1 MQAVAIK
8 ISESEHKKLKLITKL
23 LKEKYNEK
31 IGIGDLVYKLF
42 SIVMD
47 ALDGNT
53 EAKLV
58 LSLITDKEI
67 EEKNIKMILEKIE
80 EKLDS
85 QNNNIDYS
93 KIIKDLAL
101 LLNIKKVLK
110 EINLNDIETIEKNKR
125 KTKVETMKKETYNQE
140 NNSQSKETKEITE
153 KEGEN
158 MSDLQDVTAKQEI

>member
-1 MQAVAIK
+1 MQAVAIR
-8 ISESEHKKLKLITKL
+8 ISESEHKKLKLITKR

-31 IGIGDLVYKLF
+31 IGIGDLVYKLI
-42 SIVMD
+42 SIVID

-67 EEKNIKMILEKIE
+67 EEKNIRMILEKIE
-80 EKLDS
+80 ETLDS

-93 KIIKDLAL
+93 KIIKDLTL

-158 MSDLQDVTAKQEI
+158 MSDLQDVTVKQEI

>member
-1 MQAVAIK
+1 MQAVAIR
-8 ISESEHKKLKLITKL
+8 ISESEHKKLKLITKR

-31 IGIGDLVYKLF
+31 IGIGDLVYKLIF
-42 SIVMD
+42 IVID

-67 EEKNIKMILEKIE
+67 EEKNIRMILEKIE
-80 EKLDS
+80 ETLDS

-93 KIIKDLAL
+93 KIIKDLTL

>member
-8 ISESEHKKLKLITKL
+8 ISESEHKKLKLITKR

-58 LSLITDKEI
+58 LSLITDREI

-80 EKLDS
+80 ETLDS

-110 EINLNDIETIEKNKR
+110 EINLNDIETIEESKR
-125 KTKVETMKKETYNQE
+125 KTKVETMKKETYNKE
-140 NNSQSKETKEITE
+140 NNSQSKEVKE

-158 MSDLQDVTAKQEI
+158 MSDWQDVNVKQEI

>member
-8 ISESEHKKLKLITKL
+8 ISESEHKKLKLITKR

-58 LSLITDKEI
+58 LSLITDREI

-80 EKLDS
+80 ETLDS

-110 EINLNDIETIEKNKR
+110 EINLNDIETIEESKR
-125 KTKVETMKKETYNQE
+125 KTKVETMKKETYNKE
-140 NNSQSKETKEITE
+140 NNSQSKEVKE

-158 MSDLQDVTAKQEI
+158 MSDWQDVNLKQEI

>member
-8 ISESEHKKLKLITKL
+8 ISESEHKKLKLITKR

-58 LSLITDKEI
+58 LSLITDREI
-67 EEKNIKMILEKIE
+67 EENNIKMILEKIE
-80 EKLDS
+80 ETLDS

-110 EINLNDIETIEKNKR
+110 EINLNDIETIEESKR
-125 KTKVETMKKETYNQE
+125 KTKVETMKKETYNKE
-140 NNSQSKETKEITE
+140 NNSQSKEVKE

-158 MSDLQDVTAKQEI
+158 MSDWQDVNVKQEI

>member
-1 MQAVAIK
+1 MQSVGIK
-8 ISESEHKKLKLITKL
+8 ISEREHKKLKLITKR
-23 LKEKYNEK
+23 LKEKHGEK

-42 SIVMD
+42 SIVID

-53 EAKLV
+53 EEKLV

-80 EKLDS
+80 ETSDS
-85 QNNNIDYS
+85 QNDNIDYS
-93 KIIKDLAL
+93 KIIRDFAL

-110 EINLNDIETIEKNKR
+110 EINLNDIETIEENKR
-125 KTKVETMKKETYNQE
+125 KTKVKTMEKETYNKE
-140 NNSQSKETKEITE
+140 NSSQSKETKEITE

-158 MSDLQDVTAKQEI
+158 MPD

>member
-1 MQAVAIK
+1 MQSVAIK
-8 ISESEHKKLKLITKL
+8 ISESEHKKLKLITKR
-23 LKEKYNEK
+23 LKEKHGEK

-42 SIVMD
+42 SIAMD

-53 EAKLV
+53 EEKLV

-80 EKLDS
+80 ETLDS

-93 KIIKDLAL
+93 KIIRDLAL

-110 EINLNDIETIEKNKR
+110 EINLNDIETIEENKR
-125 KTKVETMKKETYNQE
+125 KTKVKTMKKETYNKE
-140 NNSQSKETKEITE
+140 NNSQLKETKEITE

-158 MSDLQDVTAKQEI
+158 MSD

>member
-8 ISESEHKKLKLITKL
+8 ISESEHKKLKLITKR

-80 EKLDS
+80 ETLDN

-110 EINLNDIETIEKNKR
+110 EINPNDIETIEKNKR

-158 MSDLQDVTAKQEI
+158 MSDLQDVIAKQEI

>member
-8 ISESEHKKLKLITKL
+8 ISESEHKKLKLITKR

-47 ALDGNT
+47 VLDGNT

-67 EEKNIKMILEKIE
+67 EEKNIRMILEKIE
-80 EKLDS
+80 ETLDS

-110 EINLNDIETIEKNKR
+110 EINLNDIETIEENKR
-125 KTKVETMKKETYNQE
+125 KTKAETMKKETYNKE
-140 NNSQSKETKEITE
+140 NNSQSKETKEIIE

-158 MSDLQDVTAKQEI
+158 MSDWQDVTVKQEI

>member
-8 ISESEHKKLKLITKL
+8 ISESEHKKLKLITKR

-80 EKLDS
+80 ETLNS

-110 EINLNDIETIEKNKR
+110 EINLNDIETIEENKR
-125 KTKVETMKKETYNQE
+125 KTKVETMKKETYNKE
-140 NNSQSKETKEITE
+140 NKSQSKETKEITE

>member
-8 ISESEHKKLKLITKL
+8 ISESEHKKLKLITKR

-67 EEKNIKMILEKIE
+67 EEKNIRMILEKIE
-80 EKLDS
+80 ETLDS

-110 EINLNDIETIEKNKR
+110 EINLNDIETIEENKR
-125 KTKVETMKKETYNQE
+125 KTKAETMKKETYNKE
-140 NNSQSKETKEITE
+140 NNSQSKETKEIIE

-158 MSDLQDVTAKQEI
+158 MSDWQDVTVKQEI

>member
-80 EKLDS
+80 ETLDN

-110 EINLNDIETIEKNKR
+110 EINPNDIETIEKNKR

>member
-8 ISESEHKKLKLITKL
+8 ISESEHKKLKLITKR

-47 ALDGNT
+47 ALDSNT

-58 LSLITDKEI
+58 LSLVTDKET

-80 EKLDS
+80 ETLDS

-110 EINLNDIETIEKNKR
+110 EINLNGIETIEENKR

-158 MSDLQDVTAKQEI
+158 MSDWQDVTVKQEI

>member
-1 MQAVAIK
+1 MQAVAIR
-8 ISESEHKKLKLITKL
+8 ISESEHKKLKLITKR

-31 IGIGDLVYKLF
+31 IGIGDLVYKLI
-42 SIVMD
+42 SIVID

-67 EEKNIKMILEKIE
+67 EEKNIRMILEKIE
-80 EKLDS
+80 ETLDS

-93 KIIKDLAL
+93 KIIKDLTL